1 MVNTVSIF
9 WLQLLVSVFVV
20 SLVTVWYVWPYLK
33 RLPRN
38 SALVVLLF
46 VHVPRYVGMV
56 LLVPGMIDPALPRA
70 FLASAAYGDLLAAAL
85 SLTSIFALRSH
96 WRFAVPMVWAANA
109 WGFADLLNG
118 VRGVLQLNVPSF
130 DLSTV
135 WYIYTFYAP
144 LVIVSH
150 LLIFWTL
157 IRRRSSTT

>member
-1 MVNTVSIF
+1 
-9 WLQLLVSVFVV
+9 
-20 SLVTVWYVWPYLK
+20 
-33 RLPRN
+33 
-38 SALVVLLF
+38 
-46 VHVPRYVGMV
+46 MV

-85 SLTSIFALRSH
+85 SLTSIFALRSQ